1 MSDIIDKLE
10 RLSVLLQSGVLT
22 QTEFETQKAKL
33 LDGEAKM
40 GTNGIRG
47 GRLRPSKRKSHSGAI
62 KKAR

>member
-33 LDGEAKM
+33 LD
-40 GTNGIRG
+40 
-47 GRLRPSKRKSHSGAI
+47 
-62 KKAR
+62 